1 MKRTLPLFLAALPLA
16 ALLQPRAASA
26 QPEGQYVIQGIYNPT
41 LIDAQKIDLRPE
53 AIDTILPTLQARY
66 DLLPAKAALPPRADS
81 LAAAK
86 LNVEKALGRLYRGY
100 AKAGFGL
107 YSTPLG
113 ELYFNQ
119 GRSRKNGYGFHLK
132 HLSSAGGLDDVGPS
146 RYSRN
151 SIDAFYRH
159 IIADNEMSGALS
171 YDRRRVNY
179 YGYTSNDSVE
189 SVIQNAP
196 APPKDA
202 RKQYYN
208 DIGFAAR
215 LRSLYD
221 DSSRIAHDVRLDA
234 HAYSN
239 LTGSRETNF
248 RVSADAGKQERTEYY
263 QATLLIDNN
272 VYRANLGAL
281 GEARQN
287 GTIVGLLPSV
297 RTVGRRYFVRAG
309 VGLYVDAMGE
319 TTFHFFPQ
327 AYAHYALF
335 DNILIPYVG
344 LEGERRRNSLRS
356 LTRENPWLEGGPLLA
371 NSSKLFDLYGGLRG
385 SFMNNLGFDVRASF
399 ASWEKLPLFINLP
412 NPPFGDRM
420 RAVYDDVEILNL
432 SGELTYSLPAQTRLS
447 ARIDVYTYSTRV
459 QEEPWNLPPYR
470 LAFAARHSLR
480 DKLVLKAEA
489 LFLARR
495 PAFRAPEPTADPAA
509 VPESIRAQ
517 LDGFLDLYL
526 GAEYRYTRR
535 LSLFL
540 DMSNLTASKYE
551 RWFRYPV
558 QRGLIMLGAT
568 YAF

>member
-1 MKRTLPLFLAALPLA
+1 MKRNLLLAALPLA
-16 ALLQPRAASA
+16 ALLPPRLASA

-53 AIDTILPTLQARY
+53 AIDTILPALQARY
-66 DLLPAKAALPPRADS
+66 DLLPVQAALPPRTDS
-81 LAAAK
+81 LAAAR
-86 LNVEKALGRLYRGY
+86 LNVEKALGRLYKGY

-132 HLSSAGGLDDVGPS
+132 HLSSAGAIDDVGPS

-159 IIADNEMSGALS
+159 IIADNEMSGSLG
-171 YDRRRVNY
+171 YDRRRVSY
-179 YGYTSNDSVE
+179 YGYPSNDSIE
-189 SVIQNAP
+189 GALNRLSGE
-196 APPKDA
+196 KD
-202 RKQYYN
+202 RLRQYYN

-221 DSSRIAHDVRLDA
+221 DSSRIAHDVRLDV

-239 LTGSRETNF
+239 LTGSRETNL
-248 RVSADAGKQERTEYY
+248 RVMADAGKQERNEYY
-263 QATLLIDNN
+263 HATLLIDNN

-281 GEARQN
+281 GDARQN
-287 GTIVGLLPSV
+287 GTIVGLMPSV
-297 RTVGRRYFVRAG
+297 RTVGRKYFVRAG

-335 DNILIPYVG
+335 DNILVPYAG
-344 LEGERRRNSLRS
+344 LEGERRRNSFRS

-371 NSSKLFDLYGGLRG
+371 NSSKLYDLYGGLRG
-385 SFMNNLGFDVRASF
+385 SFMNHLGFDVRASF
-399 ASWEKLPLFINLP
+399 ASWENLPLFINLP

-420 RAVYDDVEILNL
+420 RAVYDDVEVLDL

-447 ARIDVYTYSTRV
+447 ARIDVYTYGTRV
-459 QEEPWNLPPYR
+459 QEEPWNLPPYK
-470 LAFAARHSLR
+470 LTLAARHSLR

-489 LFLARR
+489 LFLGRR
-495 PAFRAPEPTADPAA
+495 PAFRAPQPPADPAD
-509 VPESIRAQ
+509 VPVSIRTQ

-526 GAEYRYTRR
+526 GAEYRYTKR
-535 LSLFL
+535 LSIF
-540 DMSNLTASKYE
+540 
-551 RWFRYPV
+551 
-558 QRGLIMLGAT
+558 
-568 YAF
+568 